1 MKKLLFGL
9 ALAAIAVGGSSF
21 TNAKKTITENFLIQP
36 LSGVFVRTITANGSC
51 LNLNSGL
58 YCKYVVTDLG
68 RWNIPSKA
76 LYFTEDIE
84 EYMNEGWLEL
94 SPTANRG
101 LYLII

>member
-36 LSGVFVRTITANGSC
+36 ISGVFVRAITANGSC
-51 LNLNSGL
+51 LNLYSGMQ
-58 YCKYVVTDLG
+58 CKYVVTDLG

-76 LYFTEDIE
+76 LYFSEDIA
-84 EYMNEGWLEL
+84 EYLDEGWLEL
-94 SPTANRG
+94 SPSSNKG